1 MMGSAVEYVA
11 EAVRPGASG
20 SMRIARV
27 LSALVAV
34 LAAAASVGGLLV
46 GVYRDNDLIVTAWK
60 GNDLVTLVVVV
71 PLLVGTLVASMRG
84 SDRALLVWLGAVG
97 YMLYNYLFYLFGA
110 AFNVFFLLYV
120 VLVALSLYAF
130 VLGLASMDAGRIA
143 AEFRAGTQ
151 VKWVAG
157 LMLLIPLIMG
167 GIELAR
173 AIDFLFTGQVPED
186 IVKTGHTTGVVY
198 AMDLALLMP
207 AIVVAAVLLWRRRP
221 WGYVLATV
229 LLVKGLT
236 YPLALVAMS
245 VLGTWDP
252 LTPAYVFFWVLSSV
266 AIGLLLVNMRPA
278 EERSEVASRS
288 GGGMSAVT
296 R

>member
-1 MMGSAVEYVA
+1 
-11 EAVRPGASG
+11 
-20 SMRIARV
+20 
-27 LSALVAV
+27 
-34 LAAAASVGGLLV
+34 
-46 GVYRDNDLIVTAWK
+46 
-60 GNDLVTLVVVV
+60 
-71 PLLVGTLVASMRG
+71 
-84 SDRALLVWLGAVG
+84 
-97 YMLYNYLFYLFGA
+97 
-110 AFNVFFLLYV
+110 
-120 VLVALSLYAF
+120 
-130 VLGLASMDAGRIA
+130 
-143 AEFRAGTQ
+143 
-151 VKWVAG
+151 
-157 LMLLIPLIMG
+157 
-167 GIELAR
+167 
-173 AIDFLFTGQVPED
+173 
-186 IVKTGHTTGVVY
+186 
-198 AMDLALLMP
+198 
-207 AIVVAAVLLWRRRP
+207 VAAVLLWRRRS